1 MDWVA
6 HQAPLSM
13 VFSRQGYWSELP
25 CPPPGDLPKPVMELT
40 SFKSPVSAGRFS
52 TGSVTWEAQSPNT
65 RFFKS
70 KWQSL
75 MN

>member
-1 MDWVA
+1 MDWAA

-25 CPPPGDLPKPVMELT
+25 YSPPGDLPKPGMGLT

-52 TGSVTWEAQSPNT
+52 TTSVTWEAHSPNT
-65 RFFKS
+65 RFLKS